1 MKILLLGKNGQVG
14 WELRR
19 TLAPLG
25 SIHSLGSADLNFTDP
40 KALRESVI
48 SSGADLIVNAAA
60 YTAVDKAESQPE
72 IAHQVNAIAPGII
85 AEAARQLGAGLI
97 HYSTDYVFD
106 GQKKDP
112 YTETDSPNPIG
123 AYGRSKLEGEHAI
136 QKVNG
141 QCLILRLAW
150 VYGLRGHN
158 FLLTMQRL
166 AREGKNL
173 RVVNDQFGAP
183 TWSRMIAEATAA
195 IIPTWRANVSALS
208 GIYHLTCA
216 GSTNWHGFASRIIEL
231 MPETERR
238 TQTVAPIPT
247 SEYPTPAKR
256 PPFSVLDCSKLKKQ
270 FGVQLPDWEEALR
283 LAVDRA

>member
-25 SIHSLGSADLNFTDP
+25 SIQSLGSADLNFTDP
-40 KALRESVI
+40 KELRESVL
-48 SSGADLIVNAAA
+48 SSRADLIVNAAA

-72 IAHQVNAIAPGII
+72 IAHQVNGVAPGIL
-85 AEAARQLGAGLI
+85 AEAARELGTGLI

-106 GQKKDP
+106 GQKKEP
-112 YTETDSPNPIG
+112 YLETDSPNPIG

-141 QCLILRLAW
+141 HYLILRLAW

-173 RVVNDQFGAP
+173 RVVNDQYGAP

-195 IIPTWRANVSALS
+195 IIPEWRSNLPALS
-208 GIYHLTCA
+208 GIYHLTSA

-231 MPETERR
+231 MPETEGR
-238 TQTVAPIPT
+238 TQIVAPIPT